1 MLLTLLAIA
10 SLQSPSD
17 TRAAWLTENALDLS
31 GTLDTAA
38 LAGVLGDARVVLLG
52 EPTHGEGSIFEVK
65 TRLVQALHRDLG
77 FDVLVFESGLHG
89 CDAAWRALREGTRP
103 AVDCVAE
110 GIFPIW
116 TQSAELAPLWQYLAD
131 NANASRPLELAGYDS
146 QITGKASERLS
157 AELQTLL
164 VDKKLAHADLRLVV
178 QGAALAAEGRG
189 VDDWK
194 RRGAA
199 HQRAFDEAEK
209 AMQRAKS
216 QPEHELWARV
226 VASLGAELERLSTQ
240 PPETASLAAQFNPRD
255 RIGGENLVWLAQ
267 QRYPGKKLIVW
278 LATMHGQRDPKR
290 IETRRSSLDYAGVEP
305 AGLHLARALKGGAYS
320 VAFVCAEGRGG
331 LPWQAPWP
339 PLAEPE
345 PGSFEA
351 LCVAA
356 GLRQHLVDLRGTP
369 KNHWLRE
376 RLAARPLGNQ
386 AMDAVWPDVVDA
398 FVFVREQRPSTR
410 FEAPE
415 PTETVAPFELV
426 PEVLRE
432 VDAARDGERAGNVWA
447 PKWNSHATAE
457 RWLKVNRPESA
468 DITDAVGKLSTALES
483 MSEDDVRRWRLF
495 EVLAVLES
503 ACGQHSL
510 AVNRWSAALEAH
522 PPVTMADPAKH
533 SGFQHLLNRSAY
545 HQHRTWG
552 SIAAWPRIESTVGTD
567 PRCRAV
573 YIDDWRRWVQGRDR
587 VVILEAFLR
596 GLTKREEQFPDERAW
611 IRSAREELER
621 ELGRPK

>member
-1 MLLTLLAIA
+1 MLLTLLALA
-10 SLQSPSD
+10 GLQSTSD
-17 TRAAWLTENALDLS
+17 TRAAWLTENALDLA
-31 GTLDTAA
+31 GPLDTSA
-38 LAGVLGDARVVLLG
+38 LARAIGDARVVLLG
-52 EPTHGEGSIFEVK
+52 EPTHGEGSIFEAK
-65 TRLVQALHRDLG
+65 TRLVQALHQGLG
-77 FDVLVFESGLHG
+77 FEVLVFESGLHG
-89 CDAAWRALREGTRP
+89 CDAAWRALREGTLP
-103 AVDCVAE
+103 AVECAAE

-131 NANASRPLELAGYDS
+131 NANAATPLELAGYDS
-146 QITGKASERLS
+146 QITGQAGARLGT
-157 AELQTLL
+157 ELHTLL
-164 VDKKLAHADLRLVV
+164 VDKKLAPADLRLIV

-199 HQRAFDEAEK
+199 HQRAFAEAEK
-209 AMQRAKS
+209 AMKRSKS
-216 QPEHELWARV
+216 HPEHELWARI
-226 VASLGAELERLSTQ
+226 VASLGLELERLSTQ
-240 PPETASLAAQFNPRD
+240 PPESASLAAKFNPRD

-278 LATMHGQRDPKR
+278 LATMHGQRAPKG
-290 IETRRSSLDYAGVEP
+290 IETRRNSLDYAGVEP

-339 PLAEPE
+339 PLAAPE

-356 GLRQHLVDLRGTP
+356 GLREHLVDLRGTP

-386 AMDAVWPDVVDA
+386 PMDAVWPDVVDA

-410 FEAPE
+410 LEAPE
-415 PTETVAPFELV
+415 PTEAAAPFALV

-447 PKWNSHATAE
+447 PKWNSHATVE
-457 RWLKVNRPESA
+457 RWLKVSQPDAA
-468 DITDAVGKLSTALES
+468 DIAEALDKVATALEA
-483 MSEDDVRRWRLF
+483 MSEDDVRRWRLY
-495 EVLAVLES
+495 EVLAVLEN
-503 ACGQHSL
+503 ARGQYSL

-552 SIAAWPRIESTVGTD
+552 SIAAVERIESIVGTD

-573 YIDDWRRWVQGRDR
+573 YVDDWRRWVLGGERE
-587 VVILEAFLR
+587 VILDAFVR
-596 GLTKREEQFPDERAW
+596 GLTKREKHFPAERAW
-611 IRSAREELER
+611 IQSARQELER
-621 ELGRPK
+621 ELAR